1 MVKLEKEYGWAIFWQ
16 NIFKIEWTIGWKSC
30 WYWRMWPYRNKRNG
44 SSYKLWISSF
54 GARCGYI
61 AAGYC
66 CAISGRFPLHFVLT
80 RVNSVFRLTEK
91 KMENFNR
98 FVLVN
103 LKWLDVQLFQI
114 PKFYAHQIRLG
125 FIHMTLS
132 TVKLPDT
139 RFWKELREIIKW
151 HDFTPTQIQILLH
164 FQLLWAG

>member
-1 MVKLEKEYGWAIFWQ
+1 M
-16 NIFKIEWTIGWKSC
+16 
-30 WYWRMWPYRNKRNG
+30 RPYRNKRNG

-61 AAGYC
+61 SAGYC
-66 CAISGRFPLHFVLT
+66 RAISGTNIISVT
-80 RVNSVFRLTEK
+80 RVNSVFRLMAK

-114 PKFYAHQIRLG
+114 PKFYAHLIPLG

-132 TVKLPDT
+132 TVKLLDI

-151 HDFTPTQIQILLH
+151 HDFIQTQIRILLH